1 MEKQVRKLD
10 EIGVKFKTD
19 KSSLLHNYLVEYEK
33 EFPEPE
39 KIEKVVEIGLQRGG
53 KWRTD
58 KVSPS
63 VEMWKEFF
71 PSAHIYGFDIKN
83 LKFKDRR
90 VSFMNGD
97 QGNIHDLNKL
107 SDMIGQVDFILDD
120 GSHESNHQLI
130 TFIALWKNL
139 KKGGLYIIEDCNPV
153 VQKDLPER
161 LRIHRLVNYFVFTN
175 DFNIEYRKYV
185 DSKNAGEKSSLIIRK
200 S

>member
-1 MEKQVRKLD
+1 MEKSKLD

-39 KIEKVVEIGLQRGG
+39 KVEKVVEIGLQRGG

-83 LKFKDRR
+83 LKFNDKR
-90 VSFMNGD
+90 VTFIQGD
-97 QGNIHDLNKL
+97 QGKGADISKLRSSVDNVDL
-107 SDMIGQVDFILDD
+107 IIDD
-120 GSHESNHQLI
+120 GSHEACHQYF
-130 TFIALWKNL
+130 TFLSLWPKV
-139 KKGGLYIIEDCNPV
+139 KSGGVYIIEDMNPV
-153 VQKDLPER
+153 VQDKLPKE
-161 LRIHRLVNYFVFTN
+161 LKIHELIKTLMDNTKMSWR
-175 DFNIEYRKYV
+175 YV
-185 DSKNAGEKSSLIIRK
+185 DSENAGKRSSLIIRK